1 MAMTV
6 TDAIKRIREAGHD
19 ISAEYTD
26 GRCLEFLNTA
36 IQQVASLLIAASW
49 PTLVKE
55 ITVHDG
61 DSLPENYM
69 KAAGRYP
76 LRMTDGKVQIVD
88 DMYDAVRFRYFA
100 TPANLKN
107 TDDVL
112 PFNHDGIND
121 VIVKSAVILALNEN
135 EYDVSQDTA
144 IMTAL
149 QQAIASGMA

>member
-1 MAMTV
+1 MLV
-6 TDAIKRIREAGHD
+6 TTAIARIKSAGHD

-36 IQQVASLLIAASW
+36 IQQVASHLIAASW

-61 DSLPENYM
+61 DLLPDNYM
-69 KAAGRYP
+69 RAAGMYP
-76 LRMTDGKVQIVD
+76 LRMTDGRVQITD
-88 DMYDAVRFRYFA
+88 DMYEAVRFRYFA
-100 TPANLKN
+100 TPAKLKN